1 MATSSIH
8 IEAGASGY
16 FAHNSRESKTVNSIF
31 NDEQNYCSC
40 TNAKAFETFKSELSK
55 RTNAYIRNNPTR
67 TKLHS
72 KTITHLSAIVNFN
85 KEHTPKDIQKV
96 CNYLEKKFDTK
107 VIQFAMHRDEGHIS
121 ESDEKIKNYHA
132 HIEFMGLDSKGNSVR
147 RKLDKKTLIELQSE
161 VAKVLKMQRGRNYI
175 AEKAQRPKR
184 LDTYEFKRV
193 KENEAKLILATKE
206 QLKEANNQ
214 LRTFMK
220 DNGANRDDYA
230 RLEQAKKEL
239 EEKLKA
245 KELTEKDLLT
255 KFQTLEKNF
264 ISSKALIDELETEKN
279 TLTSKVTTLEEKI
292 VFSPNMSYPQPP
304 KDIQKEFQ
312 KIKNEEL
319 EEKEVKTGLFSSEKI
334 RVLKPDS
341 NILQRTWNIVSA
353 KYNDLKTRY
362 NDLID
367 RFSALQKENA
377 VLKEKVRE
385 LSTKQQIQTPK
396 KDHLEA
402 IVEQYEVSKEKKS
415 DSSNLKESKEVQ
427 EEKKLLKKRGF
438 SNSR

>member
-1 MATSSIH
+1 
-8 IEAGASGY
+8 
-16 FAHNSRESKTVNSIF
+16 
-31 NDEQNYCSC
+31 
-40 TNAKAFETFKSELSK
+40 
-55 RTNAYIRNNPTR
+55 
-67 TKLHS
+67 
-72 KTITHLSAIVNFN
+72 
-85 KEHTPKDIQKV
+85 
-96 CNYLEKKFDTK
+96 
-107 VIQFAMHRDEGHIS
+107 
-121 ESDEKIKNYHA
+121 
-132 HIEFMGLDSKGNSVR
+132 
-147 RKLDKKTLIELQSE
+147 
-161 VAKVLKMQRGRNYI
+161 
-175 AEKAQRPKR
+175 
-184 LDTYEFKRV
+184 
-193 KENEAKLILATKE
+193 
-206 QLKEANNQ
+206 
-214 LRTFMK
+214 
-220 DNGANRDDYA
+220 
-230 RLEQAKKEL
+230 
-239 EEKLKA
+239 
-245 KELTEKDLLT
+245 
-255 KFQTLEKNF
+255 
-264 ISSKALIDELETEKN
+264 
-279 TLTSKVTTLEEKI
+279 
-292 VFSPNMSYPQPP
+292 MSYPQPP

-385 LSTKQQIQTPK
+385 LSTKQQNQTQTK
-396 KDHLEA
+396 NHLEA